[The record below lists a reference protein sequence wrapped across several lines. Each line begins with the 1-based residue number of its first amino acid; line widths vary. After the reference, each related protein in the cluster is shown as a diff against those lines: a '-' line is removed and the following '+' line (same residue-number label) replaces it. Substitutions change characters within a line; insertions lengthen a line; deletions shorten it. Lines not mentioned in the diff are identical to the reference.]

1 MLNFKPCFCQKEWG
15 SCQHFPKTVLEAKG
29 PNKLKKAQQSA
40 WKAGLNMWSSW
51 TKWRECWQAMRL
63 LQATWKSCSRDAHCR
78 TQLLGSFWLERATE
92 AAPVQSDKTGSPQIT
107 ELSLKNQKHTRAEC
121 FFPVRGRMF
130 HVASCGTARCNVW
143 HRERIFLVGSGPCK
157 GREGTNCR
165 CSLCS
170 LKTTWGFEILL
181 AQTSPGGNLEALRFK
196 WLEFMHPRLLDPRDL
211 HLGKAIARQDSQTE
225 ES

>member
-1 MLNFKPCFCQKEWG
+1 
-15 SCQHFPKTVLEAKG
+15 
-29 PNKLKKAQQSA
+29 
-40 WKAGLNMWSSW
+40 
-51 TKWRECWQAMRL
+51 
-63 LQATWKSCSRDAHCR
+63 
-78 TQLLGSFWLERATE
+78 
-92 AAPVQSDKTGSPQIT
+92 
-107 ELSLKNQKHTRAEC
+107 
-121 FFPVRGRMF
+121 MF

-181 AQTSPGGNLEALRFK
+181 AQTSLGGNLEALRFK

>member
-121 FFPVRGRMF
+121 FFPYEAACFTWRLVAQPVAMF
-130 HVASCGTARCNVW
+130 GTGNA
-143 HRERIFLVGSGPCK
+143 FFS
-157 GREGTNCR
+157 
-165 CSLCS
+165 
-170 LKTTWGFEILL
+170 WGLAHAKAEK
-181 AQTSPGGNLEALRFK
+181 AQTAGAAF
-196 WLEFMHPRLLDPRDL
+196 
-211 HLGKAIARQDSQTE
+211 AV
-225 ES
+225 